1 MVFEEVRVFV
11 KVDGFECKF
20 SQSFP
25 TVSVGCGVR
34 RDTTATKFGPG
45 TVLVV
50 HSGVKDRF
58 IVDRGNEVG

>member
-11 KVDGFECKF
+11 KVDGFEGKF
-20 SQSFP
+20 SQAFP

-34 RDTTATKFGPG
+34 GDTTTTKFGPG

-50 HSGVKDRF
+50 HGGVRIGF
-58 IVDRGNEVG
+58 VVDRENEVG

>member
-11 KVDGFECKF
+11 KVDGFKGKF
-20 SQSFP
+20 SQAFP

-34 RDTTATKFGPG
+34 GDTTTTKFGPG

-50 HSGVKDRF
+50 HG
-58 IVDRGNEVG
+58 EVRIGLSSIERMK